1 MRKVRVSIVIALL
14 TLSALAGLQGWSY
27 TAGEGV
33 AASALRLSGTTG
45 QEALNIV
52 SLAGKDI
59 DIGNN
64 GPATAAIL
72 DTPRMLAVDS
82 GGNVY
87 VADVARVW
95 RIDHATGIIST
106 VLGTGSA
113 GMGGD
118 GVATESAINIAFQV
132 SLDGP
137 NTLYVSETTNNRI
150 RRVDLSTNTV
160 TTIIGTGD
168 AGLPTYGQQTSGQKI
183 TNPFGVFVHRVS
195 ADQAWLYFTDGGTR
209 AVSKIDLSVGQPTSG
224 QIILVAGGNGNGF
237 SGDGGPATAAKF
249 ANPRSV
255 SVDNNG
261 LVWIADTNNSRLRM
275 IDAAGIIN
283 TVAGTGVSG
292 DTGDEGLAT
301 SANIGFPFGLAFD
314 PANNVYVTTL
324 NGVRR
329 IDSAGYI
336 HAFAGN
342 PLVAGFSGNN
352 GPALDAKET
361 MALGVAYDSTSGK
374 VFISESSNHCVRSV
388 DTIGPD
394 AGIIKQVAGNPILDP
409 GGARARCQNLR
420 HAWLRSR

>member
-1 MRKVRVSIVIALL
+1 
-14 TLSALAGLQGWSY
+14 
-27 TAGEGV
+27 
-33 AASALRLSGTTG
+33 
-45 QEALNIV
+45 
-52 SLAGKDI
+52 
-59 DIGNN
+59 
-64 GPATAAIL
+64 
-72 DTPRMLAVDS
+72 
-82 GGNVY
+82 
-87 VADVARVW
+87 
-95 RIDHATGIIST
+95 
-106 VLGTGSA
+106 
-113 GMGGD
+113 
-118 GVATESAINIAFQV
+118 
-132 SLDGP
+132 
-137 NTLYVSETTNNRI
+137 
-150 RRVDLSTNTV
+150 
-160 TTIIGTGD
+160 
-168 AGLPTYGQQTSGQKI
+168 
-183 TNPFGVFVHRVS
+183 
-195 ADQAWLYFTDGGTR
+195 
-209 AVSKIDLSVGQPTSG
+209 
-224 QIILVAGGNGNGF
+224 
-237 SGDGGPATAAKF
+237 
-249 ANPRSV
+249 
-255 SVDNNG
+255 
-261 LVWIADTNNSRLRM
+261 M

-409 GGARARCQNLR
+409 GGARALDAKIYGTHGFAVDRSGDVYIAENGAHRIRKVTLATQQVTTIAGTGLAGFSGDGGDPRLAQLNLFEAPSITFDAGGNLYWTFDSNR
-420 HAWLRSR
+420 VRRIDMANNIISTYGGNGVQGSAGDNSLATQAQLNRASGLVFDDSGNLFVAEQSGNRVRKITAPTPPAATGIITTYATGFNAPRYVVRDNSGTSTSRTRWVIVCSESIHRATYRPTPGRP